1 MFREILRSAWHLISG
16 LKAGNTLLGTPTA
29 CKVRPSYDTHDQL
42 SGNSQMTSTKIT
54 VVFCCIGC
62 RAGYQ
67 AQQYRPPVQCFG
79 SFKCQ
84 VCRNEVYSWH
94 GGYDYI
100 DWMAIEILPV
110 RRKDVTKKA
119 TN

>member
-1 MFREILRSAWHLISG
+1 
-16 LKAGNTLLGTPTA
+16 
-29 CKVRPSYDTHDQL
+29 
-42 SGNSQMTSTKIT
+42 MTSTRIT
-54 VVFCCIGC
+54 VVFCCLGC

-84 VCRNEVYSWH
+84 VCGNEVYSWH

-100 DWMAIEILPV
+100 EWMAIETISV
-110 RRKDVTKKA
+110 RRTKGDVKSA
-119 TN
+119 TNRTAIPKGSSRVRTWI